1 MINIEDV
8 KRLLKVRQD
17 GNLYHRESQT
27 LEFKEAFNY
36 AGLAEYFRD
45 FAAFANNKGGWLIF
59 GVKDRPKRELIGLNE
74 KSSTLLD
81 KFDPEKITG
90 FLLEDFSGNIQW
102 EHDVVEIN
110 GLKYGIFHIDEAAVK
125 PIICKKDET
134 DILKNG
140 EIYFRYGGRTQKIQ
154 AAELEAIINHRIEKQ
169 NSQWIDLVSKIA
181 KAGPQNAAIL
191 DIDKGELSKNNA
203 QILVVDDSLV
213 QGIKWI
219 KEGSFNEKDGAP
231 ALKLVGE
238 VQPINTV
245 EVIKKEKINRLK
257 EYPLSAKELASKV
270 NTKISISTNDIWRI
284 INETNMKAN
293 PDYSIFN
300 FRNKSQEEN
309 FEETGIVPKGVPS
322 IYKSS
327 AIDYIVTVYNNEQA
341 KR

>member
-1 MINIEDV
+1 MIDINEIKKLLEV
-8 KRLLKVRQD
+8 KSD
-17 GNLYHRESQT
+17 GCLYHRESQT
-27 LEFKEAFNY
+27 LEFKEAFNF

-59 GVKDRPKRELIGLNE
+59 GVKDRPKRELIGLKE
-74 KSSTLLD
+74 KSSNQLD
-81 KFDPEKITG
+81 KIDPEKITG

-102 EHDVVEIN
+102 EHDVIEID
-110 GLKYGIFHIDEAAVK
+110 GLKYGVFHIEEAITK
-125 PIICKKDET
+125 PIICKKDED

-154 AAELEAIINHRIEKQ
+154 SAELEAIINHRIERQ
-169 NSQWIDLVSKIA
+169 NTQWIDLVSKIA

-203 QILVVDDSLV
+203 QILVIDDALV

-219 KEGSFNEKDGAP
+219 KEGSFNEKSGAP

-245 EVIKKEKINRLK
+245 EVIKKERINRLK
-257 EYPLSAKELASKV
+257 EYPLSAKELSEKV
-270 NTKISISTNDIWRI
+270 KAKISISTSDIWRI
-284 INETNMKAN
+284 ISETNMKNN

-300 FRNKSQEEN
+300 FRNKSQEEC
-309 FEETGIVPKGVPS
+309 FENTGKVPKCVPS
-322 IYKSS
+322 IYKLS
-327 AIDYIVTVYNNEQA
+327 AVDYIVTVYNN
-341 KR
+341 

>member
-1 MINIEDV
+1 MININEI
-8 KRLLKVRQD
+8 KQLLKVKSD
-17 GNLYHRESQT
+17 GCLYHRESQT
-27 LEFKEAFNY
+27 LEFKEAFNF

-74 KSSTLLD
+74 KSATQLD

-90 FLLEDFSGNIQW
+90 FLLEIFSSNIQW
-102 EHDVVEIN
+102 EHDVIEID
-110 GLKYGIFHIDEAAVK
+110 GLKYGVFHVDEATVK
-125 PIICKKDET
+125 PVICKKDES

-169 NSQWIDLVSKIA
+169 NTQWIDLVSKIA

-191 DIDKGELSKNNA
+191 DIDKGELSKNDA
-203 QILVVDDSLV
+203 QILVVDDALV

-219 KEGSFNEKDGAP
+219 KEGSFNEKSGAP
-231 ALKLVGE
+231 ALKLIGE

-245 EVIKKEKINRLK
+245 EVIRKEKINRLK
-257 EYPLSAKELASKV
+257 EYPLSAKELADKV
-270 NTKISISTNDIWRI
+270 KTRISISTNDIWRI
-284 INETNMKAN
+284 INETNMKTN

-300 FRNKSQEEN
+300 FRNKSQEEC
-309 FEETGIVPKGVPS
+309 FEKTGNVPKGVPS
-322 IYKSS
+322 IYKLS
-327 AIDYIVTVYNNEQA
+327 AIDYIVTVYNNERA

>member
-8 KRLLKVRQD
+8 KQLLQVKSD
-17 GNLYHRESQT
+17 GSLYHRESQT
-27 LEFKEAFNY
+27 LEFKEAFNF

-74 KSSTLLD
+74 KSSILLD

-102 EHDVVEIN
+102 EHDVVEIE
-110 GLKYGIFHIDEAAVK
+110 GLKYGVFRIDEANVK
-125 PIICKKDET
+125 PVICKKDEV
-134 DILKNG
+134 DVLKNG

-169 NSQWIDLVSKIA
+169 NVQWIDLVSKIA

-191 DIDKGELSKNNA
+191 DIDKGELSKNDA
-203 QILVVDDSLV
+203 QILVVDDALV

-219 KEGSFNEKDGAP
+219 KEGSFNEKSGAP

-245 EVIKKEKINRLK
+245 EVIKKERVNRLK
-257 EYPLSAKELASKV
+257 EYPLSAKELADKV
-270 NTKISISTNDIWRI
+270 KTKITIGTNDIWRI
-284 INETNMKAN
+284 INETNMKTN

-300 FRNKSQEEN
+300 FRNKRQEED
-309 FEETGIVPKGVPS
+309 FENTGIVPAGVPS
-322 IYKSS
+322 IYKIS
-327 AIDYIVTVYNNEQA
+327 AIDYIITVYNNERV
-341 KR
+341 KK